1 LQAGEAALKQLHMK
15 KYFLFAMLI
24 ASLNNCSAQVPDSG
38 SFFLHKFAQ
47 NIGKE
52 TYKLTRSGSTL
63 TYNIDF
69 KFIDRSSPVPLK
81 AQLVTTSGYE
91 PISLFIKGNT
101 SRFSTINDTIRIQN
115 KNVSIRVD
123 DSIHTETLA
132 PIAFPVGGYS
142 PGTVQMALLQYWK
155 KHGEPKNI
163 PLLPTGVVSIS
174 RQGKDKLSFMNEPL
188 VLDRYVVSGLIWG
201 NEIIWTDQKGNLVCL
216 ITNDAEGDKL
226 EMMQA
231 DYESLLPDLISRA
244 ATYGMQL
251 FSASMKMDVSKQR
264 LLAIVGGNI
273 IDVEGN
279 EPINNS
285 VIIIENG
292 LIKEVGKASAIKIP
306 SNATI
311 IHAEG
316 KTILPGLWDMHSHFE
331 QAEWG
336 PAYLAAG
343 VTTVRDCGNEFGY
356 INSIKSAIDAHKGV
370 GPFIIKAG
378 IIDGPGPAGL
388 GVVRATTKEE
398 AIKAVN
404 MYKDNGFAQIKIY
417 SSITPE
423 IVKVITDEAHRLGLT
438 VTGHIPQG
446 MTTKAGIDSGMDM
459 LNHMQYVYAMM
470 KRNKDN
476 SVDLQDSVSLAAL
489 DYLKAHHTVIDPTIG
504 VYEMV
509 FRSVKD
515 DILEMEPNYYTLPIP
530 LQALFKNMGM
540 PPAQAELAKPRMQSM
555 MNLIKALHDK
565 GITIVAGTDMGFP
578 GYSVAR
584 ELELYVKAG
593 LTPMEAIQTATI
605 VPARVMNMDK
615 RTGSIK
621 AGKQADLVIVDGDP
635 LKEIRNIRNVWMVIK
650 EGQQYDPGVLH
661 RMVGFKK

>member
-1 LQAGEAALKQLHMK
+1 MK
-15 KYFLFAMLI
+15 KYPLFAILVIIFKSSI
-24 ASLNNCSAQVPDSG
+24 AQTSDSG

-52 TYKLTRSGSTL
+52 TYLLTRSGSTI
-63 TYNIDF
+63 TYDIDF
-69 KFIDRSSPVPLK
+69 KFVDRNTPVPLK
-81 AQLVTTSGYE
+81 AQLVTTASYE
-91 PISLFIKGNT
+91 PVSLFIKGNT

-142 PGTVQMALLQYWK
+142 PGTVQMVLLQYWK

-174 RQGKDKLSFMNEPL
+174 RQGKDELSIMNKPM
-188 VLDRYVVSGLIWG
+188 VLDRYLVSGLIWG

-226 EMMQA
+226 EMMKT
-231 DYESLLPDLISRA
+231 DYESLLPELISRA

-251 FSASMKMDVSKQR
+251 FTASMKMDVSKKR

-279 EPINNS
+279 SSIGNS

-370 GPFIIKAG
+370 GPFILKAG

-398 AIKAVN
+398 AVKAVD

-417 SSITPE
+417 SSVAPA
-423 IVKVITDEAHRLGLT
+423 IVRTITDEAHRLGIT

-459 LNHMQYVYAMM
+459 VNHIQYVYAMM

-476 SVDLQDSVSLAAL
+476 SLDLQDSASVASL
-489 DYLKAHHTVIDPTIG
+489 DYLKAHHVVIDPTIG

-540 PPAQAELAKPRMQSM
+540 PPAQAELARPRMQSM

-565 GITIVAGTDMGFP
+565 GITIMAGTDMGFP

-593 LTPMEAIQTATI
+593 LTPMQAIQTATI
-605 VPARVMNMDK
+605 VPARVMDMDK

-621 AGKQADLVIVDGDP
+621 AGKQADLVIIDGDP
-635 LKEIRNIRNVWMVIK
+635 LKEIRNIRNVWIVIK